1 MNVDLLLE
9 QKSVGIWIFPLI
21 LLLAGKY
28 LPPRHLLENR
38 AEHCSQFAK
47 PLRMCKITD
56 AIKMTFYEDIII
68 KCSKDMFEI
77 NKALTRT
84 KFLEE
89 LLFIQ
94 LEEGKFQ

>member
-1 MNVDLLLE
+1 
-9 QKSVGIWIFPLI
+9 
-21 LLLAGKY
+21 
-28 LPPRHLLENR
+28 
-38 AEHCSQFAK
+38 
-47 PLRMCKITD
+47 MCKITD

-68 KCSKDMFEI
+68 TCSKDMFEI

-84 KFLEE
+84 KFLEK